1 MTATPTDRGIA
12 FIRTNPDGTKNVYVA
27 MGVSSGNAPQDVFA
41 IHVNRPGV
49 DIPAGVKTVKAGSMI
64 RTVDAVQV
72 TSDSSNVVRLGA
84 RRSGL
89 GPLLEK

>member
-12 FIRTNPDGTKNVYVA
+12 FIRTNPNGTKNVYVA
-27 MGVSSGNAPQDVFA
+27 MGVSSGNAPEDVFA

-49 DIPAGVKTVKAGSMI
+49 EVSSGVKTVKAGSMI
-64 RTVDAVQV
+64 RTVGAVQV
-72 TSDSSNVVRLGA
+72 TSDSSNVVRLTA
-84 RRSGL
+84 RRTDL